1 MEYDF
6 KYLVA
11 KYTLPG
17 AREKFE
23 KICVEVF
30 QEEFGPSAKEVV
42 VSQGDDG
49 IDVLVGDLDNR
60 PSIYQCKF
68 FIDGIGDSQKQQI
81 RESFRKVIT
90 KHPNISS
97 WYLCVP
103 IGLNIN
109 ELLWWSRWKSKMK
122 AEHKIKIE
130 LCDGA
135 FLLKEFKKCSSYK
148 STFDDDIR
156 NDLEQIKMSIEASNK
171 RVYEEILYG
180 EDEIEEI
187 SEMYNDTIFVSML
200 KSAQIAE
207 VDDFKVDFYN
217 AEIARHES
225 LSKDDING
233 KKQYDNLRQKIHSI
247 WKTQYRLYKQPNDGN
262 CLINQ
267 TYLRIEDLDS
277 STLGSPISGF
287 NLLAKKGI
295 LHQLADDKEL
305 GWVDNF
311 IAVLEK
317 YMEGNDVGDN

>member
-1 MEYDF
+1 
-6 KYLVA
+6 
-11 KYTLPG
+11 
-17 AREKFE
+17 
-23 KICVEVF
+23 
-30 QEEFGPSAKEVV
+30 
-42 VSQGDDG
+42 
-49 IDVLVGDLDNR
+49 
-60 PSIYQCKF
+60 
-68 FIDGIGDSQKQQI
+68 
-81 RESFRKVIT
+81 
-90 KHPNISS
+90 
-97 WYLCVP
+97 
-103 IGLNIN
+103 
-109 ELLWWSRWKSKMK
+109 
-122 AEHKIKIE
+122 
-130 LCDGA
+130 
-135 FLLKEFKKCSSYK
+135 
-148 STFDDDIR
+148 
-156 NDLEQIKMSIEASNK
+156 MSIEASNK

-187 SEMYNDTIFVSML
+187 SEMYNDIIFISML
-200 KSAQIAE
+200 KSAQIAD
-207 VDDFKVDFYN
+207 VDDLKVDFYN

-233 KKQYDNLRQKIHSI
+233 KKQYDNLRMKIHSI

-277 STLGSPISGF
+277 STLGSSISDF